1 VATRRAILGLFG
13 ACLVAPVA
21 AFAQADRKMLA
32 VVLFPG
38 DSDNDERVAQPFFD
52 EMQRLGWTEGTNITY
67 ERLSGRGAREYV
79 ENLAKIAAD
88 LEPHLIYATTGTLA
102 IAAVKATDKIP
113 VLFMTA
119 VDPVSA
125 KLVSSMS
132 KPGGN
137 ATGTYQ
143 FRKDA
148 VAKSMQLI
156 RETFPQQK
164 RIGAVFDRRGA
175 QVERQRAMYSE
186 AARHAGLE
194 LVAVDFTNFEAIP
207 KIFAN
212 YRRDGVR
219 TVMMTPSFT
228 LVANRIEAGKFALRN
243 NLALIGYRADWADA
257 GAVLTYGTDGTES
270 LKRSAGIANR
280 ILKGARPAE
289 TPVEQVTKL
298 ELIVNA
304 SSAKA
309 IGVTIPRPVLARA
322 NRVLE

>member
-1 VATRRAILGLFG
+1 MATRRAVLGLLSAGMLVPG
-13 ACLVAPVA
+13 AAL
-21 AFAQADRKMLA
+21 AQAERKALA

-38 DSDNDERVAQPFFD
+38 DSDNDERVAQPFFE
-52 EMQRLGWTEGTNITY
+52 EMTRLGWTEGTNITY

-88 LEPHLIYATTGTLA
+88 LEPHVIYATTGTLA
-102 IAAVKATDKIP
+102 LAAVKATEKVP
-113 VLFMTA
+113 VIFMTA
-119 VDPVSA
+119 VDPVA
-125 KLVSSMS
+125 INLVASMH

-143 FRKDA
+143 FRRDA
-148 VAKSMQLI
+148 IARSMQLI

-175 QVERQRAMYSE
+175 AVDRQRANYAD

-212 YRRDGVR
+212 YRRDGIR
-219 TVMMTPSFT
+219 TVIMTPSFT
-228 LVANRIEAGKFALRN
+228 LIANRIEAGKFALRN
-243 NLALIGYRADWADA
+243 NLALIGYRGDWAEA
-257 GAVLTYGTDGTES
+257 GALLTYGTDGVEA
-270 LKRSAGIANR
+270 LKRSAGLANR
-280 ILKGARPAE
+280 ILNGSRPAD
-289 TPVEQVTKL
+289 TPVEQITKL
-298 ELIVNA
+298 ELVVNMT
-304 SSAKA
+304 SAKTL
-309 IGVTIPRPVLARA
+309 GVTIPRPVLARA